1 MPENRPRN
9 HQEPTPHW
17 RRPTV
22 RRLAL
27 GLVSLVVLYA
37 WGVVGYILLG
47 WNFSDSIY
55 MVAITVSTVGFT
67 EVRPI
72 TGLLRA
78 HTISIIALGTI
89 VVAYLVG
96 AFLQFFTEGDLQRIL
111 GLQSTR
117 RKIVKLQ
124 NHAIIAGYG
133 RLGSLLC
140 EDLTEVNF
148 PFVVVE
154 PNSARAAEVLRR
166 GFLLV
171 EGDATDEAALHEA
184 GIDHARALV
193 VAVASDSDSVFI
205 TLTARQLTPKLL
217 IVARAELPT
226 TQKKL
231 VQAGANQVILTAA
244 VSARRIAALL
254 QNPNTVEFIELVTK
268 QSHLDLEVDEA
279 PILAGDSLEGLS
291 LRDAD
296 IGRRTGAMVIAI
308 KRVAGVVEF
317 PPTGDEPL
325 RSGDAIVLIGRRSNL
340 DHFADAFCSPQ
351 ARHRKHDLKNPTA

>member
-1 MPENRPRN
+1 MARSRPATSPDGPRF
-9 HQEPTPHW
+9 W
-17 RRPTV
+17 RRTTV

-27 GLVSLVVLYA
+27 GFASLLVLYV
-37 WGVVGYILLG
+37 WGIIGYMLLG
-47 WNFSDSIY
+47 WTFSDSIY

-67 EVRPI
+67 EVRPL
-72 TGLLRA
+72 TTALLRA
-78 HTISIIALGTI
+78 HTISIIALGTV

-96 AFLQFFTEGDLQRIL
+96 AFLQLFTEGELQRIL

-124 NHAIIAGYG
+124 NHAIIVGYG

-140 EDLTEVNF
+140 EDLAEASF

-154 PNSARAAEVLRR
+154 PNAARAAEVRRR

-171 EGDATDEAALHEA
+171 EGDATDEGVLDEA

-193 VAVASDSDSVFI
+193 VAVASDADSVFI
-205 TLTARQLTPKLL
+205 TLTARQMAADLL
-217 IVARAELPT
+217 IVARAELPA

-231 VQAGANQVILTAA
+231 LQAGANHVILTAA

-279 PILAGDSLEGLS
+279 PILEADPLDGLS

-308 KRVAGVVEF
+308 KRSAGQVEF

-325 RSGDAIVLIGRRSNL
+325 RPGDALILIGRRANL
-340 DHFADAFCSPQ
+340 DHFAHAFCSAE
-351 ARHRKHDLKNPTA
+351 ARRLAKHVHEGS